1 VEGAFSEDLYHA
13 TDYGEGLSGLWILG
27 RQLWSLMDS
36 SAPRLRLPK
45 FNDMVSAVEYM
56 NNTRNIQNLR
66 QSGGLD
72 LYIKPRLANTGLL
85 VKQLSN
91 HLQYSDKLQTELF

>member
-45 FNDMVSAVEYM
+45 FNDMVPKEPPLNPNS
-56 NNTRNIQNLR
+56 
-66 QSGGLD
+66 
-72 LYIKPRLANTGLL
+72 KPETPR
-85 VKQLSN
+85 
-91 HLQYSDKLQTELF
+91 